1 MNKCHYKY
9 KYYKYNV
16 HNTMLVGLVPNEG
29 QFPLPTGR
37 DMELLTTGPM
47 CRYAT
52 DLLPLLKVM
61 SGPQAKLAKLDQKVT
76 QVFVMF

>member
-1 MNKCHYKY
+1 MFKCLYKY
-9 KYYKYNV
+9 VYT
-16 HNTMLVGLVPNEG
+16 TMLVGLVPSGG
-29 QFPLPTGR
+29 QFPLPTGQ

-61 SGPQAKLAKLDQKVT
+61 SGPEAKLAKLDQKVT
-76 QVFVMF
+76 QVLVMFKS

>member
-1 MNKCHYKY
+1 MKHFL
-9 KYYKYNV
+9 
-16 HNTMLVGLVPNEG
+16 LVYIFLFSGLVPNEG

-37 DMELLTTGPM
+37 DMELLSTGPM

-61 SGPQAKLAKLDQKVT
+61 AGPEAKLAKLDEKVT
-76 QVFVMF
+76 YLYSLL

>member
-1 MNKCHYKY
+1 
-9 KYYKYNV
+9 
-16 HNTMLVGLVPNEG
+16 MLVGLVPNEG

-61 SGPQAKLAKLDQKVT
+61 SGPQAKLDQKVT

>member
-16 HNTMLVGLVPNEG
+16 YNTMLVGLVPNEG

>member
-1 MNKCHYKY
+1 MYT
-9 KYYKYNV
+9 
-16 HNTMLVGLVPNEG
+16 TMLVGLVPSGG

-61 SGPQAKLAKLDQKVT
+61 SGPEAKLAKLDQKVT
-76 QVFVMF
+76 QVLVMFKS